1 MAAATG
7 EALQIANS
15 HVLVCSTGIIGT
27 ALPMDPI
34 LAATPKLAKKLSIE
48 GAHDAARGILTTDH
62 ETKEVTIQGS
72 NFTVGGMAKGC
83 GMIAPNMATMLAFL
97 TTDADV
103 PRSVM
108 QKALKAASDA
118 TFNTLNVDGATSTN
132 DTAML
137 LASGRRGKAD
147 HDEFANAVLAAC
159 RELTMHDGARCR
171 RNDADCAPKG
181 DGRSTDEEATRR
193 GEEHRRE

>member
-1 MAAATG
+1 MIRG
-7 EALQIANS
+7 
-15 HVLVCSTGIIGT
+15 ST
-27 ALPMDPI
+27 
-34 LAATPKLAKKLSIE
+34 
-48 GAHDAARGILTTDH
+48 
-62 ETKEVTIQGS
+62 
-72 NFTVGGMAKGC
+72 FTLGGMAKGC

-103 PRSVM
+103 PRAVH
-108 QKALKAASDA
+108 AEGPARRASDA

-159 RELTMHDGARCR
+159 ARPDDADGARR
-171 RNDADCAPKG
+171 RRHDP
-181 DGRSTDEEATRR
+181 DGAR
-193 GEEHRRE
+193 